1 MFFFLEISDKKTFP
15 QQHFLNTISPKN
27 GTIIPSTF
35 PPPQKMF
42 GQGSADVDSGN
53 LGFQWSTGGVW
64 LVGDTNHSK
73 NLLEIAIN

>member
-1 MFFFLEISDKKTFP
+1 
-15 QQHFLNTISPKN
+15 
-27 GTIIPSTF
+27 
-35 PPPQKMF
+35 MF